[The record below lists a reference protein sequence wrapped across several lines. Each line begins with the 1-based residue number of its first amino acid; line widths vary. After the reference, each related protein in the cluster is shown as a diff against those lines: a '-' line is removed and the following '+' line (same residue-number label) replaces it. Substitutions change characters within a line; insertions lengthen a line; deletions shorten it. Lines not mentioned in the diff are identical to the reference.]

1 MADVMQ
7 RFKPGDI
14 LSNGEPFDL
23 ELHKVL
29 SNGVVQDTRT
39 GDLLT
44 VPMPNMQERFK
55 AGDTMPNGTVFD
67 PETHRILKNG
77 AVYDTIRKRIV
88 CAPAPEH
95 APITKSNAKAVA
107 SARWERA
114 RDAFAAGVSEGMTG
128 REDVPEQAW
137 SRVGRKAAEL
147 LKEAKSARGF
157 ADLARFTGEAAGFVP
172 MARGREEMQEQPAT
186 EQPLT
191 VVLVAQFVQMLQ
203 PPTDPPVVIDREL
216 KD

>member
-1 MADVMQ
+1 MTDVTQ
-7 RFKPGDI
+7 RFKSGDI
-14 LSNGEPFDL
+14 LSNGEPFDPERHRIL
-23 ELHKVL
+23 K
-29 SNGVVQDTRT
+29 NGVVQDTKT
-39 GDLLT
+39 GRFLT
-44 VPMPNMQERFK
+44 
-55 AGDTMPNGTVFD
+55 
-67 PETHRILKNG
+67 
-77 AVYDTIRKRIV
+77 
-88 CAPAPEH
+88 APAPEF
-95 APITKSNAKAVA
+95 APITQSNAKAVA

-157 ADLARFTGEAAGFVP
+157 ADLARFAGEAAGFVP
-172 MARGREEMQEQPAT
+172 MARGREEMQEQPVT

-203 PPTDPPVVIDREL
+203 LPTDAPVVIDVEA